1 MFRVQI
7 GIALAA
13 IATGHWWTAGEPLA
27 RGTIV
32 QEEAPDDLPPAPW
45 RQGDPADSLYRAARQ
60 ALGRRQFDTA
70 AALFG
75 RLPARYPVS
84 AYAPDAYYWQA
95 FSLYRVG
102 DDAGLRNALA
112 ALQSQRA
119 KFPQAATQ
127 GDAAALERRIQGEL
141 ARRGDRTAAIAV
153 EREASAVAA
162 APPVPSVPQPPVPAE
177 PSEAPEPPEPPDAP
191 DKPGKMGKHDR
202 LGRDCDGD
210 DDDIKV
216 AAVNA
221 LIQMDSEKARPILQ
235 RILARRDAGSAC
247 LRRKAVFLIAQGD
260 GEGTEDILLQTTRT
274 DPDPEVREQ
283 AVFWLSQV
291 GTDKAVTALDSIL
304 RRSTDR
310 DLQEKA
316 LFALSQHDSQRARTA
331 LRSYAE
337 RSDVPEELREKA
349 IFWIGQS
356 DDAESGAYLRALFG
370 RIQNQEL
377 RKKVLF
383 SISQRGGTENRSWLL
398 TVARDAAQP
407 VEIRKQALFSAGQA
421 GVSSAELG
429 ALYDNLTDRELKEQL
444 LFVLSQQDDPAAV
457 DRLLAVAKKESD
469 PELRKKALFWLG
481 QSDDPRAA
489 KALQEIIEQP

>member
-13 IATGHWWTAGEPLA
+13 IATSHWWNGGASAPLD
-27 RGTIV
+27 IV
-32 QEEAPDDLPPAPW
+32 LQEQAPEDLPPAPW
-45 RQGDPADSLYRAARQ
+45 HQGDPADSLYRAARQ
-60 ALGRRQFDTA
+60 ALGRREFASA
-70 AALFG
+70 ADLFG
-75 RLPARYPVS
+75 RLPGRYPAS

-95 FSLYRVG
+95 FALYRVG
-102 DDAGLRNALA
+102 DDAGLRSALA
-112 ALQSQRA
+112 ALRTQRV

-141 ARRGDRTAAIAV
+141 ARRGDRSAAVAV
-153 EREASAVAA
+153 EREAAAV
-162 APPVPSVPQPPVPAE
+162 APPVPPVPPVGPVPPVP
-177 PSEAPEPPEPPDAP
+177 PDEAPEAPEPPDAP
-191 DKPGKMGKHDR
+191 DKPGKAGK
-202 LGRDCDGD
+202 DCDGN
-210 DDDIKV
+210 DDDIKI

-260 GEGTEDILLQTTRT
+260 GEGTEDILLATTRS

-291 GTDKAVTALDSIL
+291 GTEKAVTALDSIL
-304 RRSTDR
+304 QRSSDRR
-310 DLQEKA
+310 LQEKA
-316 LFALSQHDSQRARTA
+316 LFALSQHESPRARAA
-331 LRSYAE
+331 LRGYAE
-337 RSDVPEELREKA
+337 RSDVPEDLREKA

-356 DDAESGAYLRALFG
+356 DDPGSGAYLRALFG
-370 RIQNQEL
+370 KLQSQEL

-383 SISQRGGTENRSWLL
+383 SISQREEEADRSWLL
-398 TVARDAAQP
+398 TVARDAGQSI
-407 VEIRKQALFSAGQA
+407 EIRKQALFSAGQA
-421 GVSSAELG
+421 GAPVAELG

-444 LFVLSQQDDPAAV
+444 LFVLSQKDDPAAV
-457 DRLLAVAKKESD
+457 DRLLAVARKDSD

-489 KALQEIIEQP
+489 KALQDVIEQP

>member
-13 IATGHWWTAGEPLA
+13 IATSHWWTGGASAA
-27 RGTIV
+27 RAV
-32 QEEAPDDLPPAPW
+32 VLQEQAPEDLPPAPW

-60 ALGRRQFDTA
+60 ALGRREFDSA
-70 AALFG
+70 ADLFG
-75 RLPARYPVS
+75 HLPARFPAS

-102 DDAGLRNALA
+102 DEAGLRSALA
-112 ALQSQRA
+112 ALQTQRA

-141 ARRGDRTAAIAV
+141 ARRGDRTAAVAV
-153 EREASAVAA
+153 EREAAAA
-162 APPVPSVPQPPVPAE
+162 APPVPPVRPVPPVP
-177 PSEAPEPPEPPDAP
+177 PVPPDEAPEPPEPPDAP
-191 DKPGKMGKHDR
+191 DQPGK
-202 LGRDCDGD
+202 DCEGD
-210 DDDIKV
+210 DDDIKI

-260 GEGTEDILLQTTRT
+260 GEGTEDILLATTRS

-291 GTDKAVTALDSIL
+291 GTEKAVTALDSIL
-304 RRSTDR
+304 QRSSDSR
-310 DLQEKA
+310 LQEKA
-316 LFALSQHDSQRARTA
+316 LFALSQHESPRARAA
-331 LRSYAE
+331 LRGYAE
-337 RSDVPEELREKA
+337 RSDVPESLREKA

-356 DDAESGAYLRALFG
+356 DDPESGTYLRALFG
-370 RIQNQEL
+370 KLRSQEL

-383 SISQRGGTENRSWLL
+383 SISQREGQENRSWLL
-398 TVARDAAQP
+398 TVARDAGQP

-421 GVSSAELG
+421 GVPVPELG
-429 ALYDNLTDRELKEQL
+429 ALYDNLRDRELKEQL
-444 LFVLSQQDDPAAV
+444 LFVLSQRDDAAAV
-457 DRLLAVAKKESD
+457 DRLLAVARKDSD

-489 KALQEIIEQP
+489 KALQDIIEQP

>member
-1 MFRVQI
+1 MFRVQF
-7 GIALAA
+7 GLALAA
-13 IATGHWWTAGEPLA
+13 IATSQWWTGAEPLA
-27 RGTIV
+27 RATIV

-70 AALFG
+70 ADLFG

-102 DDAGLRNALA
+102 DDAGLRSALA
-112 ALQSQRA
+112 ALEAQRS

-141 ARRGDRTAAIAV
+141 ARRGDRTAAVAV
-153 EREASAVAA
+153 ERAATAAAA
-162 APPVPSVPQPPVPAE
+162 APPVPTP
-177 PSEAPEPPEPPDAP
+177 APEPPEASEPPDAP
-191 DKPGKMGKHDR
+191 EPPEAPDAPGKSGK
-202 LGRDCDGD
+202 LGKLDKDCDGD
-210 DDDIKV
+210 DDDIKI

-221 LIQMDSEKARPILQ
+221 LIQMDSEKARPILR
-235 RILARRDAGSAC
+235 RILARRDAGSTC

-291 GTDKAVTALDSIL
+291 GTEKAVTALDSIL

-310 DLQEKA
+310 QLQEKA
-316 LFALSQHDSQRARTA
+316 LFALSQHESPRARTA

-337 RSDVPEELREKA
+337 RSDVPEDLREKA

-356 DDAESGAYLRALFG
+356 DDSESGGYLRALFG

-383 SISQRGGTENRSWLL
+383 SISQRGGSENRSWLL
-398 TVARDAAQP
+398 TVARDVRQP
-407 VEIRKQALFSAGQA
+407 MEIRKQALFSAGQA
-421 GVSSAELG
+421 GVPSAELG
-429 ALYDNLTDRELKEQL
+429 ALYDNLSDRELKEQL

-457 DRLLAVAKKESD
+457 DRLLAVARKDSD

-481 QSDDPRAA
+481 QSDDPRAT
-489 KALQEIIEQP
+489 KALQDIIEQP